1 VGLAQQQVG
10 DGELRLVQHSAPRTR
25 VLDAAL
31 DLFAE
36 HGVSGTSLQM
46 IADAVGIT
54 KAAVYH
60 QFRTKDHI
68 VLAVTERELSRLS
81 PSLEEAEAHGDG
93 PQARDA
99 LLVRVIDMAVRDR
112 RLVRTLQF
120 DPVVVRL
127 LAEHEPFQRF
137 MARLYR
143 VLLGEAGEDA
153 RIEAAMLSGAIS
165 SAVMHPLVAD
175 VDDETLRTKLSDLS
189 RRLIGL
195 SQKRCPSD
203 LPTIRHD
210 DDAGR

>member
-1 VGLAQQQVG
+1 MRSARQPVA
-10 DGELRLVQHSAPRTR
+10 DGELRVVQYSAARTR

-31 DLFAE
+31 DLFAQ

-60 QFRTKDHI
+60 QFRTKEQI
-68 VLAVTERELSRLS
+68 VLAVTERELGRLG
-81 PSLEEAEAHGDG
+81 PALKEAEAHGDG

-99 LLVRVIDMAVRDR
+99 LLVRVVEIAVRDR

-137 MARLYR
+137 MERLYW
-143 VLLGEAGEDA
+143 VLLSDAGLDG
-153 RIEAAMLSGAIS
+153 RIEAAMFSGAIS
-165 SAVMHPLVAD
+165 TAVMHPLVAD
-175 VDDETLRTKLSDLS
+175 IDDETLLARLTDLS
-189 RRLIGL
+189 RRLLGL
-195 SQKRCPSD
+195 HLEAPN
-203 LPTIRHD
+203 
-210 DDAGR
+210 

>member
-1 VGLAQQQVG
+1 MGTARQPVTGGQFWLT
-10 DGELRLVQHSAPRTR
+10 EHSAARTR

-31 DLFAE
+31 DLFAT

-60 QFRTKDHI
+60 QFRTKEQI
-68 VLAVTERELSRLS
+68 VIAVTERELGRLE
-81 PSLEEAEAHGDG
+81 PALGEAEAHDNG

-99 LLVRVIDMAVRDR
+99 LLVSVIEMAVRDR

-137 MARLYR
+137 MERLYQ
-143 VLLGEAGEDA
+143 VLLSDAGLDG
-153 RIEAAMLSGAIS
+153 RIEAAMFSGAIS
-165 SAVMHPLVAD
+165 TAVMHPLVAD
-175 VDDETLRTKLSDLS
+175 IDDETLLTRLIDMS
-189 RRLIGL
+189 RRLLGL
-195 SQKRCPSD
+195 HREA
-203 LPTIRHD
+203 HD
-210 DDAGR
+210 

>member
-1 VGLAQQQVG
+1 MVTAQQPVD
-10 DGELRLVQHSAPRTR
+10 DGELRVVGYSPARTR

-31 DLFAE
+31 DLFAQ

-60 QFRTKDHI
+60 QFRTKDQI
-68 VLAVTERELSRLS
+68 AIAVTERELGRLL
-81 PSLEEAEAHGDG
+81 PALEDAETHGSG

-99 LLVRVIDMAVRDR
+99 LLQNVVAMAVRDR

-127 LAEHEPFQRF
+127 LAEHKPFQRF
-137 MARLYR
+137 MDRLYR
-143 VLLGEAGEDA
+143 VLLSDAGLDG
-153 RIEAAMLSGAIS
+153 RIEAAMFSGAIS
-165 SAVMHPLVAD
+165 AAVMHPLVAD
-175 VDDETLRTKLSDLS
+175 IDDETLLARLTDMI

-195 SQKRCPSD
+195 RQEAPEPSS
-203 LPTIRHD
+203 
-210 DDAGR
+210 

>member
-1 VGLAQQQVG
+1 MASAQQPVA
-10 DGELRLVQHSAPRTR
+10 DAELGVTRYSAPKTR
-25 VLDAAL
+25 VLNAAL

-68 VLAVTERELSRLS
+68 VIAVTDRELGRLV
-81 PSLEEAEAHGDG
+81 PTLEIAETRSDA

-99 LLVRVIDMAVRDR
+99 LLMGVIDMAVRDR

-137 MARLYR
+137 MSRLYR
-143 VLLGEAGEDA
+143 VLLGGDEDNL
-153 RIEAAMLSGAIS
+153 IQVAMLSGAIS
-165 SAVMHPLVAD
+165 SAVMHPLVGD
-175 VDDETLRTKLSDLS
+175 IDDDTLRTKLTEFCGKLIDL
-189 RRLIGL
+189 R
-195 SQKRCPSD
+195 
-203 LPTIRHD
+203 
-210 DDAGR
+210 